1 MRHEN
6 EEKAQ
11 LMSPVDTERGPGVES
26 RVSEF
31 AASEL
36 FRRLFRDGMELV
48 EETAS
53 YLDGAGREDAKRLGR
68 SGALAYASESMS
80 LTTQLMQCASWL
92 LTQRAVAEGDMNPVE
107 AAEQRYRLT
116 PSRQKD
122 ALWPAGDDPCPPR
135 LGDLALRASTL
146 HERLSRLDRSLFD
159 GDAAPAAPNPVA
171 GQMSRLNAA
180 FGHSTG

>member
-1 MRHEN
+1 
-6 EEKAQ
+6 
-11 LMSPVDTERGPGVES
+11 MSPVDSDRAPGVES

-48 EETAS
+48 EQTAG

-92 LTQRAVAEGDMNPVE
+92 LTQRAVAEGDMNPAE

-116 PSRQKD
+116 PARRKD
-122 ALWPAGDDPCPPR
+122 ALWPAGDDHCPPR
-135 LGDLALRASTL
+135 LGDLALRAATL
-146 HERLSRLDRSLFD
+146 HERLARLDRSLFD
-159 GDAAPAAPNPVA
+159 GEAAQPAPNPVA
-171 GQMSRLNAA
+171 GHLSRLNDA
-180 FGHSTG
+180 FGRSSG